1 MPCSTCPYTSTVI
14 TIIINIKPC
23 RHEHTASPLHTLSL
37 LILPYY
43 HLLPVP
49 KSISQVSGVHVP
61 QCQPSGVYAPRQC
74 HGHVCWCVNRD
85 GISTGGLTSDSTTL
99 KCDST
104 GTGERIR
111 LYSAIAE
118 IQLYS
123 AIAEIQL
130 YSVIAEI
137 QI

>member
-1 MPCSTCPYTSTVI
+1 M
-14 TIIINIKPC
+14 
-23 RHEHTASPLHTLSL
+23 
-37 LILPYY
+37 
-43 HLLPVP
+43 PVP